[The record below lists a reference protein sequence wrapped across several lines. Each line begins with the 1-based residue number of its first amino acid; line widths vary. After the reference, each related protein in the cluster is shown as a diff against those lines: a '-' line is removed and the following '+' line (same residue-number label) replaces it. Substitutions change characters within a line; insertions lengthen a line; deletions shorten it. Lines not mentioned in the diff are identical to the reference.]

1 MEDKLIKLID
11 ILETKSLAYIF
22 KGCMESQG
30 IRKYDGR
37 KKDNNNSYYA
47 DGKCDNWNRVF
58 CIYYKDST
66 TPGEEDLE
74 ITLRKR
80 AGYYLII
87 ERKSKRAVEVE
98 WSSKEGKVILSKYD
112 ENLFNEIIKDHKNL
126 FNVMF
131 NLIGGCSN
139 ETNII

>member
-1 MEDKLIKLID
+1 MEEKLIKLLD
-11 ILETKSLAYIF
+11 VLETKSLAYIF
-22 KGCMESQG
+22 KSVMERQG

-37 KKDNNNSYYA
+37 KKDNTNTYYA

-66 TPGEEDLE
+66 KPGEENLE

-87 ERKSKRAVEVE
+87 ERKEERTVEVT
-98 WSSKEGKVILSKYD
+98 WSAKQGKVILLTYNEKLFD
-112 ENLFNEIIKDHKNL
+112 EILKDHKIL
-126 FNVMF
+126 FDLLF
-131 NLIGGCSN
+131 KLI
-139 ETNII
+139 